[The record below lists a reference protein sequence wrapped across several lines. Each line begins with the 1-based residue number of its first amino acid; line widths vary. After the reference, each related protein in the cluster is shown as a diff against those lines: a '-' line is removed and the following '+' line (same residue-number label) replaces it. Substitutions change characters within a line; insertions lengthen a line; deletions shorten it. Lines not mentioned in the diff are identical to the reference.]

1 MKDQDIIKQVKA
13 KNDIL
18 LSYID
23 DSIRCTINMM
33 LVHLT
38 GENAFKR
45 PNWLGYNSQTYDAT
59 KLKDK
64 ILEEF
69 KAHPGMYGYGILLG
83 KQPVSGVY
91 IVCIDIDIDNEC
103 KNEALEDLKRI
114 FEKHKI
120 DYFVE
125 QTKSCRYH
133 IYVALDG
140 MTETLQ
146 RIRKLKYKKDCFK
159 YKSGKTFPGE
169 IELLGASRPHMS
181 TIYSN
186 IINDE
191 KPPVF
196 NQLKLTPPGTFEL
209 ALLEFQSIAEIFEEV
224 EESAV
229 IEENEEIEEIEESE
243 ESEDREPNIDMFVE
257 FFKLTRKYN
266 YTNGWDI
273 DRVVSAVCVK
283 NNMTNDEI
291 HRIFEEIF
299 QGEYDWKTTERLIV
313 LTKEKNPE
321 TIPSLGS
328 VIHYAKEMLKD
339 NQLTNDEKKFLSD
352 FIAVL
357 NKHNKLPRYL
367 LDAEKV
373 YLAESMEK
381 KTKDNK
387 TYYREWWYIER
398 KIKHKKKVYYVEI
411 ETSYPEDIYKPHK
424 LVARPRVAGIKI
436 DIRRILQIG
445 ASRVYEVIINDDP
458 ERIVTPPFD
467 FDRLEDLAIAIAKQC
482 SDLIGRFDIPLFQDY
497 ISIKLDE
504 FDDKHGGKPI
514 LCLIS
519 KTTGWDKDNKLFFHY
534 DLNDEKHELSKD
546 NTLYKHNKAESFHQ
560 IEQHDLV
567 YDLLQEGK
575 LLGVLLTISTA
586 SILLKPLELQ
596 PLTCIIAGNSS
607 AGKTTACLIATSLF
621 YKSDELLITADTTRV
636 GSELTLVSLNSLP
649 ITIDESALAE
659 SSAYLKH
666 LIFSVA
672 SKRGRTR
679 GKKDLSVETKDILSC
694 VFWTTETTD
703 TDEIRR
709 SGAFRRMLY
718 IVVENWEQFT
728 MLFNL
733 KNFKPHRLYAGCG
746 VDYIRYVIENLNKL
760 RIRFE
765 DETKDFG
772 DKYPDIT
779 GIAETLYA
787 GIILL
792 EEFYTYYLELSQTII
807 FTELRKT
814 VDALLE
820 NAKKTFIASKTDIVS
835 MFEQYLLNNLNRFGQ
850 VDFDKYAKADGSRD
864 IILAYQ
870 PTTKEI
876 LGEYDRTTQ
885 TFKITPK
892 GMEVIA
898 RELEKERTLL
908 HKALLQ
914 AGVISKE
921 AESKYLRIL
930 GKNSRVYVVKFND
943 PSYSTDIEPNL

>member
-1 MKDQDIIKQVKA
+1 MEVKTMKDQDIIKQVKA

-18 LSYID
+18 LSYLD
-23 DSIRCTINMM
+23 KSINSNINMM

-45 PNWLGYNSQTYDAT
+45 PNWFGYNSQTYDAT
-59 KLKDK
+59 KLKNK
-64 ILEEF
+64 IVKEF
-69 KAHPGMYGYGILLG
+69 KDHPGMYGYGILLG
-83 KQPVSGVY
+83 RQPVSGYY

-120 DYFVE
+120 DYFTE
-125 QTKSCRYH
+125 QTKSGRYH
-133 IYVALDG
+133 IYVALEG
-140 MTETLQ
+140 MTETLKK
-146 RIRKLKYKKDCFK
+146 IKKLKYKKDCFK
-159 YKSGKTFPGE
+159 YKYGKPTPGE
-169 IELLGASRPHMS
+169 IELLGARNPHMA
-181 TIYSN
+181 TIYNN

-191 KPPVF
+191 IPPVF
-196 NQLKLTPPGTFEL
+196 NQLKLTLPKTFEL
-209 ALLEFQSIAEIFEEV
+209 ALLEFQSIAEEFEEIIESV
-224 EESAV
+224 ESV
-229 IEENEEIEEIEESE
+229 EIEESE
-243 ESEDREPNIDMFVE
+243 ESGDRKPGTDMLVE
-257 FFKLTRKYN
+257 FFKLVRKHD

-291 HRIFEEIF
+291 HHVFEEIF
-299 QGEYDWKTTERLIV
+299 NNEYDWKRTERLIV
-313 LTKEKNPE
+313 LTKEKTPE
-321 TIPSLGS
+321 TLPSLGS
-328 VIHYAKEMLKD
+328 VIRYAKEMAKD
-339 NQLTNDEKKFLSD
+339 NRLTNDEKKFLSD
-352 FIAVL
+352 FIASL
-357 NKHNKLPRYL
+357 EKHKLPKYL

-387 TYYREWWYIER
+387 PYYREWWYIER

-445 ASRVYEVIINDDP
+445 TSRVYEVIINDDP

-467 FDRLEDLAIAIAKQC
+467 FDRLEDLAISIAKQC

-504 FDDKHGGKPI
+504 FDDKHGGKPTPCI
-514 LCLIS
+514 IS
-519 KTTGWDKDNKLFFHY
+519 KITGWDKNNKLFYHY
-534 DLNDEKHELSKD
+534 DLNDERHELSKD
-546 NTLYKHNKAESFHQ
+546 NTLYKYNKAESFHQ
-560 IEQHDLV
+560 AEQHNLV
-567 YDLLQEGK
+567 YKLLQEGK

-607 AGKTTACLIATSLF
+607 AGKTTASYIATSLF
-621 YKSDELLITADTTRV
+621 YKSDGMLITADTTKV

-649 ITIDESALAE
+649 IVIDESALAE
-659 SSAYLKH
+659 TSAYLKH

-672 SKRGRTR
+672 SGKGRTR
-679 GKKDLSVETKDILSC
+679 GRKDLSVETKDIVSN
-694 VFWTTETTD
+694 VIWTTETTD
-703 TDEIRR
+703 IDEIKR

-718 IVVENWEQFT
+718 LVVEKWEDFT
-728 MLFNL
+728 TLFDL
-733 KNFKPHRLYAGCG
+733 KKIKPHRLYAGCG
-746 VDYIRYVIENLNKL
+746 VDYIRYVIEILDKL
-760 RIRFE
+760 RDRFK

-787 GIILL
+787 GIIFL
-792 EEFYTYYLELSQTII
+792 EEFYTYYFGLSQPII
-807 FTELRKT
+807 FTELRQT

-820 NAKKTFIASKTDIVS
+820 KAKKTFIASKTDIVS
-835 MFEQYLLNNLNRFGQ
+835 IFEQYLLNNLNRFGQ
-850 VDFDKYAKADGSRD
+850 VDFNKYVKDDGTQD
-864 IILAYQ
+864 IILTYQ

-892 GMEVIA
+892 GMEIIA
-898 RELEKERTLL
+898 KELEKERTLL
-908 HKALLQ
+908 HKDLEK

-921 AESKYLRIL
+921 SESKYLRIL
-930 GKNSRVYVVKFND
+930 GKNHRVYVVKFPD
-943 PSYSTDIEPNL
+943 S